1 MAVAH
6 TAIAYAF
13 AQIQCLFYI
22 SFSFTGS
29 HAGLHRILQVMLNIG
44 GHIHQNNMA
53 FKKIWTGGQNN
64 SNKQKENKLIVCLKK
79 ANKLVA

>member
-1 MAVAH
+1 
-6 TAIAYAF
+6 
-13 AQIQCLFYI
+13 
-22 SFSFTGS
+22 
-29 HAGLHRILQVMLNIG
+29 MLNIG